1 MVKFLFPIIQ
11 DEAKHR
17 NILST
22 YHNKNSQTV
31 EEKDNI
37 IKKFLGKITGGGT
50 CSSCRNTWLSTRG
63 KVLEHIVSKI
73 IVMIVNEI
81 IQCPKH
87 SVILRKLEIEIKW
100 QAL

>member
-22 YHNKNSQTV
+22 YRNKNSQTV
-31 EEKDNI
+31 EEKVNI

-50 CSSCRNTWLSTRG
+50 CSSCRNT
-63 KVLEHIVSKI
+63 
-73 IVMIVNEI
+73 
-81 IQCPKH
+81 
-87 SVILRKLEIEIKW
+87 
-100 QAL
+100 